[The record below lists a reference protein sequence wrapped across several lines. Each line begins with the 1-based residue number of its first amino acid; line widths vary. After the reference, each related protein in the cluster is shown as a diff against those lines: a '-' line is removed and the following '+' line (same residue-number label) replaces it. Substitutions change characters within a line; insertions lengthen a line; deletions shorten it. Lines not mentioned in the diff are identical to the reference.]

1 MKLKLNPVITI
12 CNSEKLTEKS
22 SFLVESSRTNGL
34 YSDVLYIA
42 IENEVD
48 DDEDEAYV
56 SIELNKNQ
64 ALYLMQI
71 LSGFVKEKH
80 IKIDDII

>member
-1 MKLKLNPVITI
+1 MKLKLNPQITI
-12 CNSEKLTEKS
+12 CNAEKLTEKS

-34 YSDVLYIA
+34 HSDLLYIA

-48 DDEDEAYV
+48 DDEEEAYV

-80 IKIDDII
+80 IKIDDAF